1 MSGGFA
7 SNKKIETLL
16 NKYLPE
22 SFEDLEYPFYAGTVD
37 TNSAEYKLF
46 NN

>member
-7 SNKKIETLL
+7 SSKKIESLL
-16 NKYLPE
+16 NKYLPKD
-22 SFEDLEYPFYAGTVD
+22 FEDLECSFYAGSVD

-46 NN
+46 NS

>member
-7 SNKKIETLL
+7 SNKKIEALL

-22 SFEDLEYPFYAGTVD
+22 NFEDLKHPFYAGCVD